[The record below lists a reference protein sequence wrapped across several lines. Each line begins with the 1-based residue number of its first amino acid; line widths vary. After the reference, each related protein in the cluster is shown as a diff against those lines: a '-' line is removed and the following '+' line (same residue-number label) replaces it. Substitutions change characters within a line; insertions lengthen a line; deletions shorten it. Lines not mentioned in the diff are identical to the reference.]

1 MNIRIILF
9 LVSPIDLNIPISLD
23 YSRILADMEELNEKK
38 QRNIVK
44 AIIKSNI
51 ISSILS
57 TLSKDSFHPPSY

>member
-1 MNIRIILF
+1 MYIIIILF
-9 LVSPIDLNIPISLD
+9 FVSPIDRNIPISLD

-38 QRNIVK
+38 QRNIVN

-57 TLSKDSFHPPSY
+57 TLSNDSFHPLSY